1 MKTTRQFTGA
11 MSICVAIAAL
21 TACVQ
26 IAPIQQPAAQFERGT
41 LLTKV
46 DSVLAASQP
55 GGGLKLTVNPNT
67 LATGQTLQ
75 VDVMATQPGYIYIY
89 QVSTDG
95 RTLSL
100 VFPNAIDG
108 ANYLPNGMLQLPRG
122 NWQLKARGPA
132 GTGYLLAVQTPQSLD
147 ALMVQSDANGGNIY
161 LPKSYNAALATLRE
175 VSQ

>member
-11 MSICVAIAAL
+11 IAICVAVAAL

-26 IAPIQQPAAQFERGT
+26 IAPIQQPAAQFERGS

-55 GGGLKLTVNPNT
+55 SGRLKLTANPNT
-67 LATGQTLQ
+67 LITGQTLQ

-108 ANYLPNGMLQLPRG
+108 ANYLPSGMMQLPRR
-122 NWQLKARGPA
+122 NWQLKAHGPA
-132 GTGYLLAVQTPQSLD
+132 GTGYLLAVQTPQQLD
-147 ALMVQSDANGGNIY
+147 ALIVQADANSGNIF
-161 LPKSYNAALATLRE
+161 LPKSYSAALATLRE
-175 VSQ
+175 ISQ